1 MGKKEQVPARAILM
15 QGSLWVWS
23 ATSRGRPPDGG
34 LALAVFHMVPRVP
47 ATLNLFV
54 HPPAEG
60 GHTHGISFPLAFIH
74 DTSREGRREEAAEH
88 IALDIAPLLAL
99 AHKRTGAREKRL

>member
-1 MGKKEQVPARAILM
+1 MRWVKREMCKKEQVPERAIFV

-34 LALAVFHMVPRVP
+34 
-47 ATLNLFV
+47 FV

-60 GHTHGISFPLAFIH
+60 GHTRGISFSLAFIH

-88 IALDIAPLLAL
+88 IAPLLAL
-99 AHKRTGAREKRL
+99 AYKRTGAREKRL